1 LVEIVSEILQAA
13 LDFYDAGVSV
23 VPASMNGTKAP
34 ITSWKQYQ
42 VTRADREQLQAWFS
56 GNATGIGII
65 TGAVSGNLEMLELEG
80 RAVNGGLLDEAK
92 EIAFNSG
99 LGQLWDILSNGY
111 VEFTPSGGLH
121 WLYRIADEPVPGNT
135 KLARRPGENDTIEVL
150 AETRGEGGF
159 VVTSP
164 SFGSVHPSGQPWVLL
179 KGSPAL
185 IPMLSMEERNALH
198 DIFRA
203 LDSMPH
209 KEQVVQNL
217 SQNVQNA
224 TGEKPGDDFN
234 ERGKWEDILI
244 NWKKVFTSNGVTY
257 WRRPNKSEGISAT
270 TGRNDGDNLYVFTT
284 STSFEAEKPYSKFAA
299 FAHLNHGD
307 DYSAAA
313 KALRAMGYGSQSSS
327 SLSSLPS
334 LSELT
339 IEASK
344 PNLSVVPDID
354 SDHVEQA
361 RQRSSWYPKPLDLTG
376 EIEEPAPEFL
386 ARNDGHRLFYKGK
399 INALLGESESG
410 KTWVALHAVAQ
421 ALQVALK
428 VIYIDFEDSGKGI
441 LSRLRALGVEDE
453 KLVNL
458 TYANPDQ
465 NLTLDERI
473 DLVDALMEIQPEL
486 IVVDGVNAAMTLLN
500 LDLTSNRDATFFS
513 QQLLKP
519 LALSG
524 AGVIT
529 IDHVTKSKEGRGNYA
544 IGAQAKRADIN
555 GAAIMVEVV
564 QPFGRGMTGEL
575 ILKVTKDRPGRVR
588 EVSKEAKFAG
598 RVLLQSTA
606 EGSVSMV
613 IEAPQMAQ
621 SKTRPTHLMEK
632 VSRLLEGSATPLSKN
647 AVERGVEGR
656 REWVFIAIQ
665 LLIDEKF
672 IAIENGAR
680 NALNLRLLKPFRE
693 ADNGVGSI
701 EAFDWNEVDHA

>member
-1 LVEIVSEILQAA
+1 MSEILQAA

-99 LGQLWDILSNGY
+99 LGQLWEIISNGY

-164 SFGSVHPSGQPWVLL
+164 SFGSVHPSGQPWVLI

-209 KEQVVQNL
+209 KEQVAQNITQSVTSD
-217 SQNVQNA
+217 SQ
-224 TGEKPGDDFN
+224 KPGDDFN

-361 RQRSSWYPKPLDLTG
+361 RQRSSWYPRPLDLTD

-410 KTWVALHAVAQ
+410 KTWVALHAVSQ

-453 KLVNL
+453 KFVNL

-606 EGSVSMV
+606 EGLVKMV
-613 IEAPQMAQ
+613 VEAPLMAQ
-621 SKTRPTHLMEK
+621 SKTRPTHLMESISK
-632 VSRLLEGSATPLSKN
+632 LLEASTTPLSKS
-647 AVERGVEGR
+647 AVIKEIKGKT
-656 REWVFIAIQ
+656 EWVMVAIQ
-665 LLIDEKF
+665 SLIDDKF
-672 IAIENGAR
+672 VGIENGSR
-680 NALNLRLLKPFRE
+680 NSLNLKSLRPYRE
-693 ADNGVGSI
+693 SDDGSSGI
-701 EAFDWNEVDHA
+701 STFDWAGVENA

>member
-1 LVEIVSEILQAA
+1 MTEILQAA
-13 LDFYDAGVSV
+13 LDFFDAGVSV
-23 VPASMNGTKAP
+23 VPASMNGSKAP
-34 ITSWKQYQ
+34 ITTWKQYQ
-42 VTRADREQLQAWFS
+42 VNRADRDQIQGWFS
-56 GNATGIGII
+56 GSATGLGII

-80 RAVNGGLLDEAK
+80 RAVNGGFLDEAK

-99 LGQLWDILSNGY
+99 LGQLWEIISNGY

-164 SFGSVHPSGQPWVLL
+164 SHGSVHPSGQPWVLL

-209 KEQVVQNL
+209 KEQVAQSI
-217 SQNVQNA
+217 SQAGTSDSQ
-224 TGEKPGDDFN
+224 KPGDDFN
-234 ERGKWEDILI
+234 ARGKWEEILI

-284 STSFEAEKPYSKFAA
+284 SSSFEAEKPYSKFAA
-299 FAHLNHGD
+299 FAHLHHGD
-307 DYSAAA
+307 DFSAAA
-313 KALRAMGYGSQSSS
+313 RDLRSKGYGSQTPSS
-327 SLSSLPS
+327 SSLPS
-334 LSELT
+334 LRSLGELT
-339 IEASK
+339 IEAAK
-344 PNLSVVPDID
+344 PNLSIVPDID

-361 RQRSSWYPKPLDLTG
+361 RQRSSWYPRPLDLTG
-376 EIEEPAPEFL
+376 ETEEPAPEFL

-441 LSRLRALGVEDE
+441 LSRLRALGLEDE
-453 KLVNL
+453 KFVNL

-473 DLVDALMEIQPEL
+473 DLVDALMEIKPEL

-555 GAAIMVEVV
+555 GCAIAVEVV

-598 RVLLQSTA
+598 RVLLQSSA

-632 VSRLLEGSATPLSKN
+632 VSRLLEGSSTPLSKN
-647 AVERGVEGR
+647 AVEKGVEGR
-656 REWVFIAIQ
+656 REWVMIAIQ
-665 LLIDEKF
+665 TMIDEKF

-701 EAFDWNEVDHA
+701 ETFDWNEVDHA

>member
-1 LVEIVSEILQAA
+1 MSEILQAA

-42 VTRADREQLQAWFS
+42 VTRADRQQLQAWFS

-99 LGQLWDILSNGY
+99 LGELWEVISNGY

-135 KLARRPGENDTIEVL
+135 KLARRPGENDTVEVL

-164 SFGSVHPSGQPWVLL
+164 SFGSVHPSGQPWVLI

-217 SQNVQNA
+217 SQNVANA

-307 DYSAAA
+307 DFSAAA

-339 IEASK
+339 IEAAK
-344 PNLSVVPDID
+344 PTLSVVPDID
-354 SDHVEQA
+354 ADHVEQV

-376 EIEEPAPEFL
+376 AIEEPAPEFL

-441 LSRLRALGVEDE
+441 LSRLRALGLEDE

-598 RVLLQSTA
+598 RVLLQSSA
-606 EGSVSMV
+606 EGSVSMI

-621 SKTRPTHLMEK
+621 SKTRPTHLMESISK
-632 VSRLLEGSATPLSKN
+632 LLEASVMPLSKS
-647 AVERGVEGR
+647 AVIKEIKGKT
-656 REWVFIAIQ
+656 EWVMVAIQ
-665 LLIDEKF
+665 SLIDEKF
-672 IAIENGAR
+672 VGIENGSR
-680 NALNLRLLKPFRE
+680 NSLNLKSLRPYRE
-693 ADNGVGSI
+693 SDDGLSGIST
-701 EAFDWNEVDHA
+701 FDWAGVENA